1 MELMQGTLDLLILRI
16 LLAGKR
22 HGLDIS
28 KRIELLSNASLQ
40 VGPGSMYPALHRL
53 ERRGLVKSSKQPS
66 ENGRAA
72 KYYELTSLGREQVE
86 AERQQ
91 WQEFVSTINQILDQA

>member
-1 MELMQGTLDLLILRI
+1 MLILRI
-16 LLAGKR
+16 LVSGKR

-28 KRIELLSNASLQ
+28 KRIQILSGSSLQ

-53 ERRGLVKSSKQPS
+53 ERRGFLKASKEAGAS
-66 ENGRAA
+66 GKMA
-72 KYYELTSLGREQVE
+72 KFYELTSLGREQVE
-86 AERQQ
+86 TERQQ